1 MMIAVGV
8 DTHKHE
14 HLAVAV
20 DALGQ
25 LLAEITITATLAGY
39 RELLAWITGLEGE
52 VRVGIEGAGSYGAG
66 LCEYLQDNAITVFEV
81 ERPKRRERRIGKSDQ
96 LDALL
101 AAKKVLTNDGLSTP
115 RGHGK
120 RVALQMLLVAY
131 HSVVSERSRL
141 YNQLQALHVTAP
153 ATLRERVGTARNG
166 AKLAQRLTGMRTRPN
181 ASLQENTTLQVLRDI
196 ANRTRALDQQAK
208 EYNRQIDTLAR
219 ELAPALMDEPG
230 VGPICAAKLIAFNP
244 TRFKSEAA
252 FARANGT
259 APQPASSGKTV
270 RHRLSRGG
278 DRQINTAIYTIAL
291 SRSVHHAP
299 SRAYIQRRTKEGK
312 TKREAMRSLKR
323 YLSRDLYNKLSDTP
337 LTT

>member
-1 MMIAVGV
+1 MIIAVGV
-8 DTHKHE
+8 DTHKHQ

-20 DALGQ
+20 DALGH
-25 LLAEITITATLAGY
+25 LLAEITITTTLSGY
-39 RELLAWITGLEGE
+39 RDLLAWIAGLEGE
-52 VRVGIEGAGSYGAG
+52 VRVGIEGAGSFGAG
-66 LCEYLQDNAITVFEV
+66 LCEYLQGKGTTVFEV
-81 ERPKRRERRIGKSDQ
+81 ERPRRRERRIGKSDR

-101 AAKKVLTNDGLSTP
+101 AAKKVLAGDGLSTP

-120 RVALQMLLVAY
+120 RQALQMLLVAY
-131 HSVVSERSRL
+131 RSVVGERSRL
-141 YNQLQALHVTAP
+141 YNQLQALHVIAP
-153 ATLRERVGTARNG
+153 TTLRERVGPARNG
-166 AKLAQRLTGMRTRPN
+166 ATLARRLTGMRTRPN

-196 ANRTRALDQQAK
+196 ANRTRALDAQAAA
-208 EYNRQIDTLAR
+208 YTRQIDALAR
-219 ELAPALMDEPG
+219 ELAPTLLDEPG
-230 VGPICAAKLIAFNP
+230 VGPITAGKLIAFNP
-244 TRFKSEAA
+244 ARFTSEAA

-291 SRSVHHAP
+291 SRSIHHPP
-299 SRAYIQRRTKEGK
+299 SHAYMQRRINEGK

-323 YLSRDLYNKLSDTP
+323 HLSRHLYRQLTNPP